1 MTNEQINEEYKKLH
15 FEIFENRLKTN
26 NPYPSEV
33 VKRRTLLLYAQ
44 VHLAEISWAE
54 KCKDSE
60 TERLHTEA
68 YNLVMSQ
75 YDEWER

>member
-1 MTNEQINEEYKKLH
+1 MNKEQIEQEYIKLKY
-15 FEIFENRLKTN
+15 EIFENKPKTN
-26 NPYPSEV
+26 KPYPPDI
-33 VKRRTLLLYAQ
+33 VKRRRLLLYAQ
-44 VHLAEISWAE
+44 VHLEEISWAK

-75 YDEWER
+75 YDEWEK

>member
-1 MTNEQINEEYKKLH
+1 MNKNQIEQEYIKLKH
-15 FEIFENRLKTN
+15 EIFENKPKTN
-26 NPYPSEV
+26 KPYPPDI
-33 VKRRTLLLYAQ
+33 VKRKILLLYAQ
-44 VHLAEISWAE
+44 VHLAEISWAT

-75 YDEWER
+75 YDEWEK